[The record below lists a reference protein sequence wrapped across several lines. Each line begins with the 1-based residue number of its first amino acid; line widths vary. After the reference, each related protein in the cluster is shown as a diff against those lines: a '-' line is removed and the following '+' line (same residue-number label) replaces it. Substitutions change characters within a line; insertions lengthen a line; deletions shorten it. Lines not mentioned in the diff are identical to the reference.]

1 MKPTD
6 RSERA
11 KLSSTIRHC
20 PLCGYDFT
28 EDEHGGCPSCPVN
41 QYCNVLCCPNCG
53 YEFVEESWVVRK
65 FRDIKSLLTTSS
77 GDEEEAAGDA

>member
-1 MKPTD
+1 MKTTD
-6 RSERA
+6 RSDRS

-28 EDEHGGCPSCPVN
+28 EDEHQGCSSCPMN
-41 QYCNVLCCPNCG
+41 RYCKVVCCPNCG

-65 FRDIKSLLTTSS
+65 FRDIKSLLTPSS
-77 GDEEEAAGDA
+77 EGREERGGDA